1 MCQFQWR
8 QTIFWIWCVCPCDSV
23 VYVHSARLPIGLL
36 DYWTNAAGSHS
47 FGYMDSSLWITTPKI
62 LWSGYETL
70 CVWVKDG
77 VGLRV
82 TYGWSPVDT
91 LWCMCVCERIQ
102 WNQSESR
109 HVDYHFSG
117 WRYASI
123 KGIMNAAFLWITW
136 DYPSNTAGLQ
146 WTTFGWI
153 CPNRYHLKSSRSV
166 SCMEKL
172 VINKCILHSVSMT
185 ELHCSLLYHKAVD
198 HKTPVLCS

>member
-1 MCQFQWR
+1 MPGSQHLLWQITNYVGHVSSLLTTDVPVSVKTDHLLDLVRVPVWQC
-8 QTIFWIWCVCPCDSV
+8 CVCAFSKAYP
-23 VYVHSARLPIGLL
+23 L
-36 DYWTNAAGSHS
+36 DYWITGPMLQDHAHL
-47 FGYMDSSLWITTPKI
+47 DTWINI
-62 LWSGYETL
+62 LHLLDNHTQNSMIWIMKP
-70 CVWVKDG
+70 CVSEWKMV
-77 VGLRV
+77 LACV

-117 WRYASI
+117 WRYARI

-153 CPNRYHLKSSRSV
+153 CPQ
-166 SCMEKL
+166 
-172 VINKCILHSVSMT
+172 
-185 ELHCSLLYHKAVD
+185 
-198 HKTPVLCS
+198 